1 MSMYW
6 KFGAIHPSVIRAF
19 SDLNKIKWTV
29 YQHHGHYKNYK
40 KPDNLLNGLQY
51 SSYWSV
57 RGKTSGDWIT
67 FRMNNPAYIRKIRI
81 VNGYSDR
88 GIRCIALF
96 VGSDKLNSKCQWIK
110 VCKNITNI

>member
-29 YQHHGHYKNYK
+29 YQHPPH
-40 KPDNLLNGLQY
+40 LRSEQ
-51 SSYWSV
+51 
-57 RGKTSGDWIT
+57 GKTSGDWIT

-96 VGSDKLNSKCQWIK
+96 VGSYKLNSKWIK
-110 VCKNITNI
+110 LCKNITNIKRG